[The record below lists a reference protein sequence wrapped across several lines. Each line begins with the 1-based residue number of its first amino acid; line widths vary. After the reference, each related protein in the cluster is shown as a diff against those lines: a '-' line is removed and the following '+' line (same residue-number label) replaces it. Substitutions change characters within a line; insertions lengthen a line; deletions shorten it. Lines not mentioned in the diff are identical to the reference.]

1 MQALFTQ
8 LVVGL
13 VVLLSGCTVSLYVT
27 PHSTVVSTTAAAPE
41 VAAPET
47 PPTPNTFKN
56 DIRASSQPEKTTV
69 TPPPGPPVVSVV
81 TRPCKLEP
89 LPYRSSIPE
98 PLALRNPE
106 VVDADQVNSV
116 LVDHI
121 LVLRKFINDER
132 RAIKTFYVKQQ
143 RLCQQ

>member
-13 VVLLSGCTVSLYVT
+13 VLLLSGCTVSLYIT
-27 PHSTVVSTTAAAPE
+27 PHSTVLSTTAAAPE
-41 VAAPET
+41 VVAVPEAPPAEKPDDPKPKHQKTTSPVTAPE
-47 PPTPNTFKN
+47 PPEVAK
-56 DIRASSQPEKTTV
+56 
-69 TPPPGPPVVSVV
+69 
-81 TRPCKLEP
+81 PCKLEP
-89 LPYRSSIPE
+89 LPYRSPIPE

-116 LVDHI
+116 LVEHI
-121 LVLRKFINDER
+121 LALRKFINAER
-132 RAIKTFYVKQQ
+132 TAVKSFYIKQQ

>member
-13 VVLLSGCTVSLYVT
+13 VLLLSGCTVSLYIT
-27 PHSTVVSTTAAAPE
+27 PHSTVVSSTAAAPGV
-41 VAAPET
+41 VAVPEA
-47 PPTPNTFKN
+47 TPNEESTDPEPKN
-56 DIRASSQPEKTTV
+56 QKATEPEPV
-69 TPPPGPPVVSVV
+69 PGPPVVTVV
-81 TRPCKLEP
+81 TKPCKLEP
-89 LPYRSSIPE
+89 LPYRSPIPE

-121 LVLRKFINDER
+121 LALRKFINAER
-132 RAIKTFYVKQQ
+132 TAVKSFYINQQ
-143 RLCQQ
+143 RLCRQ